1 MRKLLTFGSIFL
13 FLAAIPVPKAYSQ
26 IELFGGYSH
35 LQLNNA
41 PAPIGSSSN
50 GWEGGA
56 YLHLLGPWGVEADYN
71 NHYGVSQPAL
81 APLNG
86 SRYYIPGFTELYGPR
101 FTLALPLVH
110 PFVHALFGTVRGT
123 AKVPIPDVAC
133 SPQGC
138 PAFTSRENA
147 VGMAFGGGL
156 NVKASG
162 RIWVRLIQVDYLR
175 AQFTNN
181 TQNDIRI
188 SAGLVVRFGNW

>member
-1 MRKLLTFGSIFL
+1 MRKLLTCGSVLL
-13 FLAAIPVPKAYSQ
+13 FLAVIPVPKAYSQ
-26 IELFGGYSH
+26 VELFGGYSH
-35 LQLNNA
+35 LQLNGA
-41 PAPIGSSSN
+41 PPNIGSSSN
-50 GWEGGA
+50 GLEGGA
-56 YLHLLGPWGVEADYN
+56 YLHLLGPWGVEADYS

-81 APLNG
+81 APANG
-86 SRYYIPGFTELYGPR
+86 SRYYVPGFTELYGPR

-123 AKVPIPDVAC
+123 AKLPIPDVPC
-133 SPQGC
+133 TSQGC

-156 NVKASG
+156 NVKATG

-181 TQNDIRI
+181 AQNDTRI
-188 SAGLVVRFGNW
+188 SVGLVVRFGNW